1 MVNFLKVIDKLLKKL
16 KTDRN
21 TFCTYILTLVS
32 AYLVVDRVVEMLM
45 MIFTGMACTYWGP
58 IGYTLAIACPV
69 FAFLLSFSS
78 KYADSDKTKLV
89 FFDTY
94 IVCIYLLVISM
105 FVQFINQL
113 GWMLF
118 MSVPNFSYIA
128 ANFYTLIKPAFSA
141 VALYLPLTTFFLVIK
156 FLITFV
162 HDNRQMLESI
172 YEYKGISLA
181 DKSASWG
188 DYTCEL
194 YFGLDKRNGTK
205 VKLAE
210 EKRFF
215 PTLICGISGSG
226 KTSLLFEPMIAQD
239 LTKKYFFRE
248 VSKEMGF
255 TALKAGIATLTCP
268 YTSEYINS
276 NFNLNMIK
284 PKEGKENVYNTYFK
298 KLIIA
303 GAGDKYIYK
312 NLGITYIAPDIESVN
327 RMMKVAKAQKLK
339 VNLID
344 PNDPTSVGVNPFVF
358 DDPIQTAIAISTVL
372 KGLYS
377 SSAPD
382 MTLAYRENAA
392 NQAVEN
398 LAILLKEMYPR
409 LHNDDLPTLEDV
421 LNCLTDFDLVVD
433 LCEAMKQ
440 DSELAEKYT
449 ALIKYFE
456 RNFYPEAS
464 GRSDMEKFVTH
475 ASAQLDSLL
484 RYSGVK
490 NILCNR
496 VNTVNFDK
504 ALSNGEITFICTR
517 RGDLGPNIH
526 QAFGLFCILMLQ
538 YSVLRRPGTEK
549 DRVPHFFYV
558 DEFSDFV
565 GNVTDPL
572 FTIYRKYKV
581 STVVSVQNLAQLDG
595 ADKKHRETIT
605 ANCSNKF
612 VFGNNTP
619 EDNEWWSKEIGNEK
633 RWQFGNSY
641 DTAKG
646 EYEPK
651 LTGIKYGPEIR
662 YKPGK
667 LQSLKFKQALYKLKN
682 LSGKFDNGIVILDF
696 MSPKYNEEK
705 NVKFYDF
712 DKYNSGTPYTHD
724 DDNKKKK
731 NNLKHYHFDDNV
743 DDEIDPIN
751 TDTADSKY
759 LFDNEDAIVINFK
772 KPNKN
777 Q

>member
-1 MVNFLKVIDKLLKKL
+1 MVKFLKVIDKILKKL

-21 TFCTYILTLVS
+21 TFFTYILTLIS

-78 KYADSDKTKLV
+78 KYADSDATKLIL
-89 FFDTY
+89 FDTY
-94 IVCIYLLVISM
+94 VICVYIMVISM
-105 FVQFINQL
+105 FTQFFNQL

-118 MSVPNFSYIA
+118 LSVPNFTYIA

-141 VALYLPLTTFFLVIK
+141 LALYLPLTTFYLVIN
-156 FLITFV
+156 FLIKQV

-188 DYTCEL
+188 NYTCEL

-210 EKRFF
+210 EKRFY
-215 PTLICGISGSG
+215 PTLICGVSGSG

-239 LTKKYFFRE
+239 LTRKYFFRE
-248 VSKEMGF
+248 ISKEMGF
-255 TALKAGIATLTCP
+255 TALKTGIATLTCP
-268 YTSEYINS
+268 YTSEYINA

-284 PKEGKENVYNTYFK
+284 PKENKVNVYNTYMQK
-298 KLIIA
+298 MIIA
-303 GAGDKYIYK
+303 GSGDNYVYK
-312 NLGITYIAPDIESVN
+312 NLGLTYMAPDVESIN
-327 RMMKVAKAQKLK
+327 RMKKVLKAHKLK
-339 VNLID
+339 ANIID
-344 PNDPTSVGVNPFVF
+344 PNDMNSIGLNPFVF

-372 KGLYS
+372 KGLYAS
-377 SSAPD
+377 SSPD

-409 LHNDDLPTLEDV
+409 LHNDDLPTLEDL
-421 LNCLTDFDLVVD
+421 LNCLTNFDLVVD
-433 LCEAMKQ
+433 LCEELKQ
-440 DSELAEKYT
+440 DPELNTKYS
-449 ALIKYFE
+449 ALVSYIE
-456 RNFYPEAS
+456 RNFYPNAPS
-464 GRSDMEKFVTH
+464 RNDMEKFVTH
-475 ASAQLDSLL
+475 ATAQLDSLL

-496 VNTVNFDK
+496 VNTINFDK
-504 ALSNGEITFICTR
+504 ALANGEITLICTR

-526 QAFGLFCILMLQ
+526 QAFGLFCILMME

-549 DRVPHFFYV
+549 DRIPHFLYI

-565 GNVTDPL
+565 GNATDPL

-595 ADKKHRETIT
+595 ADKKHRSTIV

-612 VFGNNTP
+612 VFGNNSP
-619 EDNEWWSKEIGNEK
+619 EDNEWWSKEIGEEK
-633 RWQFGNSY
+633 RWQFGNTY

-646 EYEPK
+646 EYDPK
-651 LTGIKYGPEIR
+651 LSGIKYGPVTR
-662 YKPGK
+662 YQPGK
-667 LQSLKFKQALYKLKN
+667 IQSLKFKQGFYKLKN

-696 MSPKYNEEK
+696 LSAKYSEDK
-705 NVKFYDF
+705 PVKLYDF
-712 DKYNSGTPYTHD
+712 DKYNSGTPYAPEESI
-724 DDNKKKK
+724 NKKPKK
-731 NNLKHYHFDDNV
+731 NLKHYHFDDNV
-743 DDEIDPIN
+743 EDEIDPVN
-751 TDTADSKY
+751 TDTTDSKY
-759 LFDNEDAIVINFK
+759 LFDNEDAIVINLK
-772 KPNKN
+772 KKN
-777 Q
+777 NQ

>member
-1 MVNFLKVIDKLLKKL
+1 
-16 KTDRN
+16 
-21 TFCTYILTLVS
+21 
-32 AYLVVDRVVEMLM
+32 MLM

-255 TALKAGIATLTCP
+255 TALKTGIATLTCP

-312 NLGITYIAPDIESVN
+312 NIGITYIAPDIESVN

-595 ADKKHRETIT
+595 ADKNIEKLSQLTVLTNLYLVTILQKT
-605 ANCSNKF
+605 TNGGQKRL
-612 VFGNNTP
+612 VMKRDGN
-619 EDNEWWSKEIGNEK
+619 
-633 RWQFGNSY
+633 
-641 DTAKG
+641 
-646 EYEPK
+646 
-651 LTGIKYGPEIR
+651 L
-662 YKPGK
+662 
-667 LQSLKFKQALYKLKN
+667 
-682 LSGKFDNGIVILDF
+682 VIL
-696 MSPKYNEEK
+696 MILQK
-705 NVKFYDF
+705 V
-712 DKYNSGTPYTHD
+712 
-724 DDNKKKK
+724 
-731 NNLKHYHFDDNV
+731 
-743 DDEIDPIN
+743 N
-751 TDTADSKY
+751 TSQ
-759 LFDNEDAIVINFK
+759 N
-772 KPNKN
+772 
-777 Q
+777 

>member
-1 MVNFLKVIDKLLKKL
+1 
-16 KTDRN
+16 
-21 TFCTYILTLVS
+21 
-32 AYLVVDRVVEMLM
+32 
-45 MIFTGMACTYWGP
+45 
-58 IGYTLAIACPV
+58 
-69 FAFLLSFSS
+69 
-78 KYADSDKTKLV
+78 
-89 FFDTY
+89 
-94 IVCIYLLVISM
+94 
-105 FVQFINQL
+105 
-113 GWMLF
+113 
-118 MSVPNFSYIA
+118 
-128 ANFYTLIKPAFSA
+128 
-141 VALYLPLTTFFLVIK
+141 
-156 FLITFV
+156 
-162 HDNRQMLESI
+162 
-172 YEYKGISLA
+172 
-181 DKSASWG
+181 
-188 DYTCEL
+188 
-194 YFGLDKRNGTK
+194 
-205 VKLAE
+205 
-210 EKRFF
+210 
-215 PTLICGISGSG
+215 
-226 KTSLLFEPMIAQD
+226 
-239 LTKKYFFRE
+239 
-248 VSKEMGF
+248 
-255 TALKAGIATLTCP
+255 
-268 YTSEYINS
+268 
-276 NFNLNMIK
+276 
-284 PKEGKENVYNTYFK
+284 
-298 KLIIA
+298 
-303 GAGDKYIYK
+303 
-312 NLGITYIAPDIESVN
+312 
-327 RMMKVAKAQKLK
+327 MMKVAKAQKLK